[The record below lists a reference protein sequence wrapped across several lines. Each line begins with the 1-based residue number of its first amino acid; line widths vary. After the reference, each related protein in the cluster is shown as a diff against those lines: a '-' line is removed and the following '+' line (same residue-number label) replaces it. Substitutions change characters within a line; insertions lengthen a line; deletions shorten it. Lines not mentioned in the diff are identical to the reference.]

1 MYYKGGEG
9 SKRTKKKKEKR
20 EEKGKTENVKSEEKE
35 EEGGGRGCKGDITE
49 THAKRL
55 LEDGERGR
63 SSRVINAKYFH
74 EPLEA
79 RKG

>member
-1 MYYKGGEG
+1 MKFGDCSGEG
-9 SKRTKKKKEKR
+9 SERTKNKKEKR
-20 EEKGKTENVKSEEKE
+20 EEKVKTENAKSEEKE
-35 EEGGGRGCKGDITE
+35 EEGGGRGCKE

-63 SSRVINAKYFH
+63 SSRVINVKYFQ